1 MPRFITFFSYT
12 GASAKAMVDRPSDRA
27 AAAKALTESLGG
39 TLESFYWMHGKH
51 DGFLITDLPDGATA
65 ASLALATAS
74 TGAITNVV
82 THEIFGA
89 DEQGAIVQ
97 GASTAR
103 NAYQPPSA

>member
-1 MPRFITFFSYT
+1 MPKFITFFSYS
-12 GASAKAMVDRPSDRA
+12 GESAKAMVDRPSDRA

-39 TLESFYWMHGKH
+39 TLEAFYWMHGKH
-51 DGFLITDLPDGATA
+51 DGFLITELADGATA

-89 DEQGAIVQ
+89 DEQGGIVQ
-97 GASTAR
+97 GAKTAR
-103 NAYQPPSA
+103 DAYRPPAG